1 MRRTSPKPSAPRLS
15 APRPSAPR
23 LATSIGA
30 LAATALLLSA
40 CSSGSSATEGDET
53 AAAQTVGDIDLAA
66 AGCPA
71 TVVIQTGWNPEAE
84 HGHLYEMLGDDYT
97 IDATNKLV
105 SGPLM
110 AGDEY
115 TGVDVEIRAGGPA
128 TGYQTVSSLMYT
140 DPDILLGYV
149 STDESIAQSA
159 EMPTTAV
166 FAAHDISP
174 LMIMWD
180 PATYPDAEGVED
192 LVEAGAVIRYFDGT
206 AYMEYL
212 TSAGIIPADQTDGS
226 YDGTPASFVA
236 ATGKD
241 AQQGYASAEPY
252 VYENE
257 VESWMKPVEYQ
268 LIDELGF
275 RPYQDPLVVRSD
287 DVSGASDCL
296 TALVPVLQQA
306 EVDYFESPDA
316 TNSLILDLVDQYDT
330 GWVYTQGVADYS
342 VETMLSEGI
351 SGNGDNDTLGDFDE
365 ERVQD
370 LMDKVL
376 PVYATQGITVA
387 DDLAPGDLVTNE
399 FIDTSI
405 GMSN

>member
-1 MRRTSPKPSAPRLS
+1 MLRTTPLRTTPLRTRSKTAVSL
-15 APRPSAPR
+15 
-23 LATSIGA
+23 GA

-40 CSSGSSATEGDET
+40 CSSGSSASEDGPTD
-53 AAAQTVGDIDLAA
+53 AALSVGSTDLAA

-71 TVVIQTGWNPEAE
+71 KVVIQTGWNPEAE
-84 HGHLYEMLGDDYT
+84 HGHLYQLLGDDYT
-97 IDATNKLV
+97 IDSTNKVV

-110 AGDEY
+110 AGGEY

-166 FAAHDISP
+166 FASHDISP

-180 PATYPDAEGVED
+180 PATYPDVKGVSD
-192 LVEAGAVIRYFDGT
+192 LVDAGAIIRYFDGT

-226 YDGTPASFVA
+226 YDGSPASFVA
-236 ATGKD
+236 AGGKD
-241 AQQGYASAEPY
+241 AQQGYASAEPF

-257 VESWMKPVEYQ
+257 VESWMKPVQYQ
-268 LIDELGF
+268 LIDDLGF
-275 RPYQDPLVVRSD
+275 RPYQDPVVVRSD
-287 DVSGASDCL
+287 DVAAQSDCL
-296 TALVPVLQQA
+296 AALVPVLQQA
-306 EVDYFESPDA
+306 EVDYFAAPDA
-316 TNSLILDLVDQYDT
+316 TNALILDLVDQYDT

-351 SGNGDNDTLGDFDE
+351 SGNGDNETLGDFDE
-365 ERVQD
+365 ARVQD

-376 PVYATQGITVA
+376 PVYSQQGITVA
-387 DDLAPGDLVTNE
+387 DSLTPTDLVTNE

-405 GMSN
+405 GMD

>member
-1 MRRTSPKPSAPRLS
+1 MRRTTPKIVSSL
-15 APRPSAPR
+15 
-23 LATSIGA
+23 GVV
-30 LAATALLLSA
+30 AAGALLLTA
-40 CSSGSSATEGDET
+40 CSSGST
-53 AAAQTVGDIDLAA
+53 AAEGESTSSALAVGDVDLAA

-84 HGHLYEMLGDDYT
+84 HGHLYSMLGDDYT
-97 IDATNKLV
+97 VDASNKLV

-110 AGDEY
+110 TKGEY

-128 TGYQTVSSLMYT
+128 TGYQTVTSLMYT

-149 STDESIAQSA
+149 ATDDAIAQSA

-166 FAAHDISP
+166 FASHDISP

-180 PATYPDAEGVED
+180 PATYPDAEGIED
-192 LVEAGAVIRYFDGT
+192 VVAEGAAVRYFDGT

-212 TSAGIIPADQTDGS
+212 KAAGIVPEAQADAS

-236 ATGKD
+236 AQGAA
-241 AQQGYASAEPY
+241 AQQGYASAEPF

-257 VESWMKPVEYQ
+257 VESWSKPVEYQ
-268 LIDELGF
+268 LVDDLGY
-275 RPYQDPLVVRSD
+275 RPYQDALAVRSD
-287 DVSGASDCL
+287 DIDAQSECL

-306 EVDYFESPDA
+306 TVDYFDDPAA
-316 TNSLILDLVDQYDT
+316 TNSLILDLVEQYDT
-330 GWVYTQGVADYS
+330 GWVYTQGVADYA
-342 VETMLSEGI
+342 VETMLAEGI
-351 SGNGDNDTLGDFDE
+351 TGNGDNGTVGDFDE

-370 LMDKVL
+370 LLDKVT
-376 PVYATQGITVA
+376 PVYAEQGITPA
-387 DDLAPGDLVTNE
+387 DGLAPADLVTNE

-405 GMSN
+405 GMTN